1 MSSRLVRTGGQ
12 KLPGL
17 EDSME
22 EKKKSMTKDE
32 MIMELMELLKANGRP
47 KQAADVFESAAYVDM
62 LESKLDQMTNELV
75 QMRKELQEM
84 KEQQASKSLKETL
97 SEMVDR
103 AQARCQQMKEKLFE
117 VKEEMHNKASEI
129 VKSVKQKGKEAL
141 NRVSEFF
148 GVKKKLE
155 SIRENVREGIVE
167 TDQTLARIDGFG
179 EGMRMANEQLANSF
193 RVLAGKE
200 QVDYSKKEYAQS
212 NVAVIR
218 KPWEWQKKV
227 YQNLELH
234 LDAAIDKVDNLA
246 KDVGLQRMEKK
257 WDELYEQTHQ
267 ESETASIQSQP
278 VALVSEKEYE
288 YGADAFEIYMK
299 ENKGKIKPEMK
310 EVAVQKNEKAR

>member
-1 MSSRLVRTGGQ
+1 
-12 KLPGL
+12 
-17 EDSME
+17 ME
-22 EKKKSMTKDE
+22 EKRKSMTKDE
-32 MIMELMELLKANGRP
+32 IIMELMELLKTNGRP

-62 LESKLDQMTNELV
+62 LESKLEQMTNELV

-97 SEMVDR
+97 SEMADR
-103 AQARCQQMKEKLFE
+103 AQARCQQMKEKLIE

-129 VKSVKQKGKEAL
+129 VKAVKQKGKDAL
-141 NRVSEFF
+141 NKVSEFF

-155 SIRENVREGIVE
+155 SIRDNIREGIIE

-200 QVDYSKKEYAQS
+200 QIDYSKKEYTHS
-212 NVAVIR
+212 NAAVIR

-234 LDAAIDKVDNLA
+234 LDAAIDKVDHLA
-246 KDVGLQRMEKK
+246 KDVELQRMEKK
-257 WDELYEQTHQ
+257 WDKLYEKTH
-267 ESETASIQSQP
+267 SEEKGTVQP
-278 VALVSEKEYE
+278 QVLSMVSEPEYE
-288 YGADAFEIYMK
+288 YGAEAFEAYMK
-299 ENKGKIKPEMK
+299 
-310 EVAVQKNEKAR
+310 KNMAEINTDAKTSSVSKVEQVR

>member
-17 EDSME
+17 EDIME

-32 MIMELMELLKANGRP
+32 IIMELMELLKANGRP

-129 VKSVKQKGKEAL
+129 VKAVKQKGKEAL
-141 NRVSEFF
+141 NKVSEFF

-155 SIRENVREGIVE
+155 SIRENVREGIIE

-179 EGMRMANEQLANSF
+179 EGMRMANQQLANSF

-234 LDAAIDKVDNLA
+234 LDAAIDKVDNLS
-246 KDVGLQRMEKK
+246 KDVELQKMEKK

-267 ESETASIQSQP
+267 EGKETVQQQP
-278 VALVSEKEYE
+278 VALVSEKQYE
-288 YGADAFEIYMK
+288 YGAEAFEAYMEK
-299 ENKGKIKPEMK
+299 QGDTVNIETTLIDK
-310 EVAVQKNEKAR
+310 KNNVR

>member
-1 MSSRLVRTGGQ
+1 
-12 KLPGL
+12 
-17 EDSME
+17 ME

-47 KQAADVFESAAYVDM
+47 KQAADVFESSAYVDM

-129 VKSVKQKGKEAL
+129 VKAVKQKGKEAL
-141 NRVSEFF
+141 NKVSEFF

-167 TDQTLARIDGFG
+167 TEQTLARIDGFG
-179 EGMRMANEQLANSF
+179 EGMRMANQQLANSF

-200 QVDYSKKEYAQS
+200 QVDYSQTEYAQS

-234 LDAAIDKVDNLA
+234 LDAAIDKVDNLS
-246 KDVGLQRMEKK
+246 KDVEIQKMEKK
-257 WDELYEQTHQ
+257 WDEMYEQTHQ
-267 ESETASIQSQP
+267 ESVTASIQPQP
-278 VALVSEKEYE
+278 IALVSEKEYE
-288 YGADAFEIYMK
+288 YEYGAEAFEAYQQLGK
-299 ENKGKIKPEMK
+299 EGTAVVAEEKKPEVKGKS
-310 EVAVQKNEKAR
+310 R

>member
-1 MSSRLVRTGGQ
+1 
-12 KLPGL
+12 
-17 EDSME
+17 ME

-103 AQARCQQMKEKLFE
+103 AQARCRQMKEKLFE
-117 VKEEMHNKASEI
+117 VKEEMHNKAAEI
-129 VKSVKQKGKEAL
+129 VKTVKQKGKEAL
-141 NRVSEFF
+141 NKVYEFF

-193 RVLAGKE
+193 RVLAGRE

-212 NVAVIR
+212 NVTVIR

-246 KDVGLQRMEKK
+246 KDVELQRMEKK
-257 WDELYEQTHQ
+257 WDELHEQTNQ
-267 ESETASIQSQP
+267 ESKETVQP
-278 VALVSEKEYE
+278 CFLSST
-288 YGADAFEIYMK
+288 F
-299 ENKGKIKPEMK
+299 P
-310 EVAVQKNEKAR
+310 

>member
-1 MSSRLVRTGGQ
+1 
-12 KLPGL
+12 
-17 EDSME
+17 
-22 EKKKSMTKDE
+22 
-32 MIMELMELLKANGRP
+32 
-47 KQAADVFESAAYVDM
+47 
-62 LESKLDQMTNELV
+62 
-75 QMRKELQEM
+75 
-84 KEQQASKSLKETL
+84 
-97 SEMVDR
+97 MVDR

-117 VKEEMHNKASEI
+117 AKEEMHNKAAEI

-141 NRVSEFF
+141 NKVSEFF

-155 SIRENVREGIVE
+155 SIRENVCEGIVE
-167 TDQTLARIDGFG
+167 TDQTLARIEGFG

-246 KDVGLQRMEKK
+246 KDVELQRMEKK

-267 ESETASIQSQP
+267 DSKETAKPQ
-278 VALVSEKEYE
+278 ALSMVSEQEYE
-288 YGADAFEIYMK
+288 YGAEAFEAYMEESNRDVK
-299 ENKGKIKPEMK
+299 SDIR
-310 EVAVQKNEKAR
+310 EVAVQKSGKAR

>member
-1 MSSRLVRTGGQ
+1 
-12 KLPGL
+12 
-17 EDSME
+17 
-22 EKKKSMTKDE
+22 
-32 MIMELMELLKANGRP
+32 
-47 KQAADVFESAAYVDM
+47 
-62 LESKLDQMTNELV
+62 
-75 QMRKELQEM
+75 
-84 KEQQASKSLKETL
+84 
-97 SEMVDR
+97 MVDR

-117 VKEEMHNKASEI
+117 VKEEMHNKAAEI
-129 VKSVKQKGKEAL
+129 VKSVKRKGKEAL
-141 NRVSEFF
+141 NKVSEFF

-179 EGMRMANEQLANSF
+179 EGMRMANQQLANSF

-234 LDAAIDKVDNLA
+234 LDAAIDKVDILA
-246 KDVGLQRMEKK
+246 KAVELQRMEKK

-267 ESETASIQSQP
+267 ESKEAAQP
-278 VALVSEKEYE
+278 QILSMVSEPEYE
-288 YGADAFEIYMK
+288 YGYGEEAFE
-299 ENKGKIKPEMK
+299 
-310 EVAVQKNEKAR
+310 AFQKNNAYKSDTAIVNDDMKKIRE

>member
-1 MSSRLVRTGGQ
+1 
-12 KLPGL
+12 
-17 EDSME
+17 
-22 EKKKSMTKDE
+22 
-32 MIMELMELLKANGRP
+32 
-47 KQAADVFESAAYVDM
+47 
-62 LESKLDQMTNELV
+62 
-75 QMRKELQEM
+75 
-84 KEQQASKSLKETL
+84 
-97 SEMVDR
+97 MVDR
-103 AQARCQQMKEKLFE
+103 AQARCQQMKVKLFE

-129 VKSVKQKGKEAL
+129 VKEVKRKGKEAL
-141 NRVSEFF
+141 NKVSEFF

-167 TDQTLARIDGFG
+167 IDQTLVRIDGFG

-218 KPWEWQKKV
+218 KLWEWQKKV

-246 KDVGLQRMEKK
+246 KDMELQKMEKK

-267 ESETASIQSQP
+267 ESIVDAIQPQP

>member
-1 MSSRLVRTGGQ
+1 
-12 KLPGL
+12 
-17 EDSME
+17 ME
-22 EKKKSMTKDE
+22 EKKKSMTKDA
-32 MIMELMELLKANGRP
+32 MIMELMELLKVNGRP

-84 KEQQASKSLKETL
+84 KEQQASKSLKEAL

-117 VKEEMHNKASEI
+117 VKEEMHNKAAEI
-129 VKSVKQKGKEAL
+129 VKAVKQKGKEAL
-141 NRVSEFF
+141 NKVSEFF

-179 EGMRMANEQLANSF
+179 EGIQLANSF

-218 KPWEWQKKV
+218 KPWE
-227 YQNLELH
+227 
-234 LDAAIDKVDNLA
+234 
-246 KDVGLQRMEKK
+246 
-257 WDELYEQTHQ
+257 
-267 ESETASIQSQP
+267 
-278 VALVSEKEYE
+278 
-288 YGADAFEIYMK
+288 
-299 ENKGKIKPEMK
+299 
-310 EVAVQKNEKAR
+310 